1 MTWQPIYILGLASM
15 ASAYLG
21 GLPSDQ
27 MTIAVSPLAEQV
39 LLNTTDRAEAVKSR
53 VTVPQHDLDG
63 NFRPLEEDE
72 FFDAVEGVVCGN
84 GQTLQDCFQCGDSK
98 PLCQGE
104 GTGDCE
110 WKAETCRKKGFQ
122 TVYFDAPSYQSVNL
136 STFSKGSFY
145 QADGSVQIKL
155 KSGTCKLDTLLGF
168 GLFGSVYACGAKA
181 VKFIKG
187 KEKATQCAHEYTLQH
202 EVQSPFVVQAEEAF
216 VLADELRTIE
226 EVIPQDSLCIVM
238 EKLDT
243 DLRKMKQHFRGR
255 LGFTKKIWLQVLK
268 GVTALHEAHIIYRDL
283 KPDNVLC
290 NHDATKVKISDFG
303 LASVGL
309 EKPRH
314 DLAGTPAYLA
324 PEIVPKMMNGQDIEY
339 TAAVDAWTLGI
350 LLYELYFGKTPF
362 EARARSDLYKGI
374 KSNKVQFPHYRDI
387 PEAPFQMKDLIRK
400 CLAKRPSDRPRVH
413 DRDPG
418 DKPLISSH
426 PWLTGDKTHEQE
438 RLREWLTLECP
449 LIAAVKK
456 MDVEMVEILFMNG
469 SSMDCKDEN
478 GKTPSHLA
486 KSYKVA
492 ADKTATAAQQN
503 FVKARSSLENNDFQV
518 ALQKVMAKQKKVMV
532 INEILGIFK
541 WNPPANNP

>member
-15 ASAYLG
+15 AGAYLG
-21 GLPSDQ
+21 GLPPDQ

-53 VTVPQHDLDG
+53 VTVPVHDLDG
-63 NFRPLEEDE
+63 NI
-72 FFDAVEGVVCGN
+72 
-84 GQTLQDCFQCGDSK
+84 K
-98 PLCQGE
+98 PLRPE
-104 GTGDCE
+104 SDDDDEAFVSAFEELPESTIYE
-110 WKAETCRKKGFQ
+110 SAL
-122 TVYFDAPSYQSVNL
+122 SSVNNGTVVDSL
-136 STFSKGSFY
+136 DKYPPVNFETN
-145 QADGSVQIKL
+145 DGSVQL
-155 KSGTCKLDTLLGF
+155 KFGSGGSCTLDTLLGR
-168 GLFGSVYACGAKA
+168 GMSGSVYACDKLA

-187 KEKATQCAHEYTLQH
+187 EAKAMQCAKEYELQRR
-202 EVQSPFVVQAEEAF
+202 VNSNFVVKTEGAF
-216 VLADELRTIE
+216 VLANPLQFKDGDENKE
-226 EVIPQDSLCIVM
+226 DIPKGSMCIVM

-255 LGFTKKIWLQVLK
+255 LGFTKKIWLQVLE
-268 GVTALHEAHIIYRDL
+268 GVTALHKADIIYRDL
-283 KPDNVLC
+283 KPDNVLS
-290 NHDATKVKISDFG
+290 NHDATEVKISDLG
-303 LASVGL
+303 LASTGL

-324 PEIVPKMMNGQDIEY
+324 PEIVTKMIDEKVNIEY

-362 EARARSDLYKGI
+362 AAGDPRRLYKGI
-374 KSNKVQFPHYRDI
+374 LENKVEFPHDSGI

-400 CLAKRPSDRPRVH
+400 CLAKRPSNRPRVH

-426 PWLTGDKTHEQE
+426 PWLTGDKEHEQE

-503 FVKARSSLENNDFQV
+503 YVKARSSLDNNEFKV
-518 ALQKVMAKQKKVMV
+518 ALQKVMAEQKKVMV

-541 WNPPANNP
+541 WNPPANNG

>member
-15 ASAYLG
+15 AGAYLG
-21 GLPSDQ
+21 GLPPDQ

-53 VTVPQHDLDG
+53 VTVPVHDLDG
-63 NFRPLEEDE
+63 NI
-72 FFDAVEGVVCGN
+72 
-84 GQTLQDCFQCGDSK
+84 K
-98 PLCQGE
+98 PLRPE
-104 GTGDCE
+104 SDDDDEAFVSAFEELPESTIYE
-110 WKAETCRKKGFQ
+110 SAL
-122 TVYFDAPSYQSVNL
+122 SSVNNGTVVDSL
-136 STFSKGSFY
+136 DKYPPVNFETN
-145 QADGSVQIKL
+145 DGSVQL
-155 KSGTCKLDTLLGF
+155 KFGSGGSCTLDTLLGR
-168 GLFGSVYACGAKA
+168 GMSGSVYACDKLA

-187 KEKATQCAHEYTLQH
+187 EAKAMQCAKEYELQRR
-202 EVQSPFVVQAEEAF
+202 VNSNFVVKTEGAF
-216 VLADELRTIE
+216 VLANPLQFKDGDENKE
-226 EVIPQDSLCIVM
+226 DIPKGSMCIVM
-238 EKLDT
+238 EKLDKA
-243 DLRKMKQHFRGR
+243 LRQIIEEGKFKGKLQ
-255 LGFTKKIWLQVLK
+255 FTKRIWLQVLE
-268 GVTALHEAHIIYRDL
+268 GVDAVHKANIIWRDL
-283 KPDNVLC
+283 KPENILC
-290 NHDATKVKISDFG
+290 TSSEPSTMEVKITDFG
-303 LASVGL
+303 LAVEGV
-309 EKPRH
+309 EDTHQTFK
-314 DLAGTPAYLA
+314 GTPDYVA
-324 PEIVPKMMNGQDIEY
+324 PEIVKLRRGQAITY
-339 TAAVDAWTLGI
+339 GAAVDVWSLGV

-362 EARARSDLYKGI
+362 QARDDATLYANI
-374 KSNKVQFPHYRDI
+374 ENNEVHFFHDSEI

-400 CLAKRPSDRPRVH
+400 CLAKRPSNRPRVH

-426 PWLTGDKTHEQE
+426 PWLTGDKEHEQE

-503 FVKARSSLENNDFQV
+503 YVKARSSLDNNEFKV
-518 ALQKVMAKQKKVMV
+518 ALQKVMAEQKKVMV

-541 WNPPANNP
+541 WNPPANNG

>member
-15 ASAYLG
+15 AGAYLG

-53 VTVPQHDLDG
+53 VTVPVHDLDG
-63 NFRPLEEDE
+63 NL
-72 FFDAVEGVVCGN
+72 
-84 GQTLQDCFQCGDSK
+84 K
-98 PLCQGE
+98 PLGPKS
-104 GTGDCE
+104 DDDN
-110 WKAETCRKKGFQ
+110 ETYVTALETFSP
-122 TVYFDAPSYQSVNL
+122 VYFDAASSHNVNL
-136 STFSKGSFY
+136 STFKRESF
-145 QADGSVQIKL
+145 QKNDDGSVQIKL

-362 EARARSDLYKGI
+362 EARARSELYKGI

-400 CLAKRPSDRPRVH
+400 CLEKDPNKRYRVH
-413 DRDPG
+413 DNLPG
-418 DKPLISSH
+418 KMPLISSH
-426 PWLTGDKTHEQE
+426 PFVTGGDKHEQE
-438 RLREWLTLECP
+438 RLAEWLAQHRSHTGPVKGFMQWVLSRLTGVDAATPAPEGKMEVPDDVLCRAA
-449 LIAAVKK
+449 LAAVKQR
-456 MDVEMVEILFMNG
+456 DVEMVEIL
-469 SSMDCKDEN
+469 
-478 GKTPSHLA
+478 
-486 KSYKVA
+486 
-492 ADKTATAAQQN
+492 
-503 FVKARSSLENNDFQV
+503 VKQRSLENCQDE
-518 ALQKVMAKQKKVMV
+518 AAPTGTGKSLLQLAESLYQTAEFGDDDENSEKLAQIVGYLKSR
-532 INEILGIFK
+532 
-541 WNPPANNP
+541 

>member
-1 MTWQPIYILGLASM
+1 MISQLIYMLGLASM
-15 ASAYLG
+15 AGAVKKIG
-21 GLPSDQ
+21 ND
-27 MTIAVSPLAEQV
+27 MTVAVSALTEQV
-39 LLNTTDRAEAVKSR
+39 LLNTTDGAEVLLNTTNEAEAQSEFTLATTSPFNN
-53 VTVPQHDLDG
+53 VTPVEASHRGAMLARKHRNALISELPATSLLNLSQYKPGAFEKNADG
-63 NFRPLEEDE
+63 LYQLNFGSEEK
-72 FFDAVEGVVCGN
+72 CTLNKQLGN
-84 GQTLQDCFQCGDSK
+84 GS
-98 PLCQGE
+98 
-104 GTGDCE
+104 
-110 WKAETCRKKGFQ
+110 
-122 TVYFDAPSYQSVNL
+122 
-136 STFSKGSFY
+136 
-145 QADGSVQIKL
+145 
-155 KSGTCKLDTLLGF
+155 
-168 GLFGSVYACGAKA
+168 FGSVYACVFLNGSEVAA
-181 VKFIKG
+181 KFIKPD
-187 KEKATQCAHEYTLQH
+187 KAEECKDEFKLQRSVH
-202 EVQSPFVVQAEEAF
+202 SHFVVEAKAAF
-216 VLADELRTIE
+216 ELAGRARLKTLNLRGDEI
-226 EVIPQDSLCIVM
+226 VDKIPNQSMCIVM
-238 EKLDT
+238 EKLDKA
-243 DLRKMKQHFRGR
+243 LRQIIEEGKFKGKLQ
-255 LGFTKKIWLQVLK
+255 FTKRIWLQVLE
-268 GVTALHEAHIIYRDL
+268 GVAAVHKANIIWRDL
-283 KPDNVLC
+283 KPENILC
-290 NHDATKVKISDFG
+290 TSSEPSTMEVKITDFG
-303 LASVGL
+303 LAVEGV
-309 EKPRH
+309 EDTHQTFK
-314 DLAGTPAYLA
+314 GTPDYVA
-324 PEIVPKMMNGQDIEY
+324 PEIVKLRRGQQIAY
-339 TAAVDAWTLGI
+339 GAAVDVWSLGV

-362 EARARSDLYKGI
+362 QARDDATLYANI
-374 KSNKVQFPHYRDI
+374 ENSEVHFFHNSEI